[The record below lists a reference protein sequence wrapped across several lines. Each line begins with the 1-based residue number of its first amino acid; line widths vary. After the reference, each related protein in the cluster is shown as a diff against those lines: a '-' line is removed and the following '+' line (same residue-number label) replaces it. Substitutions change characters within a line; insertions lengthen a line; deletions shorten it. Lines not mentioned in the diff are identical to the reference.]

1 MADVKRQVKRESK
14 KELAKR
20 DKQTLGLLVLTLL
33 FGLMLRT
40 AGLTWSL
47 PDARHPLATYHP
59 DELINLSATTAAD
72 IPHLQLDIKFYNYGT
87 LYFYLV
93 SFAQTLGRGWGL
105 IPTTP
110 NGYDAFSPQAA
121 PEQAALFLTGRI
133 VTALLGTATIAVI
146 YALGRRLY
154 GRKAGL
160 LASLLY
166 AVTPIAVQHAHFLT
180 VDVPAT
186 FFVALALLG
195 AARLLTRQTWTDYVL
210 AGVWVGLA
218 AATKYN
224 TALVL
229 IAPLLAHRF
238 NKNPNACQTHRAAH
252 FFVML
257 AAAGFAFLVAC
268 PGPVINFDAFWNGT
282 YPGSGVR
289 YELFEHSRNGHG
301 DLFTNTGLGWVYH
314 LTTSL
319 RYGMGTPLL
328 LLSLAGIGHAAWK
341 RRPEDVLLLSFVLLY
356 YGLAGFSAV
365 RFARYMIPLFPAFS
379 VLAARFAIAP
389 FPRPIVGKIMAA
401 LAGVAIL
408 CAFGSSATLAL
419 QMLDA
424 DPRDEVAEYLKICA
438 PAGATVAFAKIP
450 WFYSPPLSALFGAP
464 AAPLRAKAAEMTT
477 RYHLIMPKS
486 EWDLR
491 VLSPTPDY
499 LILSDLESGNAVY
512 RLHEPA
518 AAQFMRAVRAAPLAE
533 VNWHWRLTGGSMDAQ
548 FPHYFFGSEP
558 WNAPEDM
565 RYADPVITLY
575 EK

>member
-1 MADVKRQVKRESK
+1 MAEARTSPKNPGK

-20 DKQTLGLLVLTLL
+20 DKQALGLLVLTLL
-33 FGLMLRT
+33 LGLMLRT
-40 AGLTWSL
+40 AGLMWSL

-59 DELINLSATTAAD
+59 DELINLSAATAAD

-87 LYFYLV
+87 FYFYLV
-93 SFAQTLGRGWGL
+93 SFAHTLGRGWGL

-121 PEQAALFLTGRI
+121 PEQAALFLAGRI

-146 YALGRRLY
+146 YFLGRRMY

-160 LASLLY
+160 LAALFY

-186 FFVALALLG
+186 FFVALALLW
-195 AARLLTRQTWTDYVL
+195 AARLLTRQRRADYVL

-224 TALVL
+224 VGLVL

-238 NKNPNACQTHRAAH
+238 NKNPNACETHRAAH
-252 FFVML
+252 FFVL
-257 AAAGFAFLVAC
+257 LVAAGFAFLIAC
-268 PGPVINFDAFWNGT
+268 PGPIINFDAFWNGT

-289 YELFEHSRNGHG
+289 YELFEHSRSGHG
-301 DLFTNTGLGWVYH
+301 DLFTNTGPGWIYH
-314 LTTSL
+314 LVVSL

-328 LLSLAGIGHAAWK
+328 LLSLLGIGYAVWK
-341 RRPEDVLLLSFVLLY
+341 RRPEDVLILSFILLY

-379 VLAARFAIAP
+379 VLAARFIVAP
-389 FPRPIVGKIMAA
+389 FSRRIVGSAMAGFA
-401 LAGVAIL
+401 AVVIL
-408 CAFGSSATLAL
+408 CAFGSSALLDL
-419 QMLDA
+419 QMTERDSRDFFA
-424 DPRDEVAEYLKICA
+424 DYLEHHA
-438 PAGATVAFAKIP
+438 PQGASIAFAKIP
-450 WFYSPPLSALFGAP
+450 WFYSPPLSPLFGAP
-464 AAPLRAKAAEMTT
+464 AASVRAKSAELTT
-477 RYHLIMPKS
+477 RYHLILPKT
-486 EWDLR
+486 EWDTG
-491 VLSPTPDY
+491 VLSPPPDY
-499 LILSDLESGNAVY
+499 FVISDLETANAVS

-518 AAQFMRAVRAAPLAE
+518 AVHFMQALRADSWETMRSPYVAHLGIYGPD
-533 VNWHWRLTGGSMDAQ
+533 V
-548 FPHYFFGSEP
+548 

-565 RYADPVITLY
+565 RYPDPDLTLY
-575 EK
+575 QKR